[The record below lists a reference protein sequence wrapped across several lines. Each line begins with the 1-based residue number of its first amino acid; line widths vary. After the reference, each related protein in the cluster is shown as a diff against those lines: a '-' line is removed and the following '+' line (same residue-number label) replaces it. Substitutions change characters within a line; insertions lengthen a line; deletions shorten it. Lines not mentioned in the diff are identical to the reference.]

1 VKSFFCEI
9 CNSRLN
15 LVKTINKPEKNENI
29 FNFSKNNF
37 IKKFYQC
44 ENCYH
49 IFNYHSFI
57 KKIDKVYADQYNI
70 NAHKNL
76 EDKFNKIN
84 SLKKNKSSNLNR
96 LEFLYKFI
104 KKKNKIID
112 IGSGIGIFPFSLKK
126 KGFEISCIEYDK
138 NANYFLNKL
147 GLNSLRKSI
156 INYKIPKKY
165 DFITFNKILEHLNVK
180 QIKIILNNIYYGCKV
195 YIEVPSIKAKKKGF
209 KRQEF
214 FLEHQNIFSKK
225 SLKIL
230 VKKLNFKVIK
240 ISDIREVNQ
249 KFTLRAVIEKKK

>member
-1 VKSFFCEI
+1 MKNFFCEI
-9 CNSRLN
+9 CNSNLK
-15 LVKTINKPEKNENI
+15 LVKTIHKPQKNENI
-29 FNFSKNNF
+29 FNFSKNKF
-37 IKKFYQC
+37 LKKFYQC
-44 ENCYH
+44 KNCYH
-49 IFNYHSFI
+49 IFNFHSFL
-57 KKIDKVYADQYNI
+57 KNIDKIYADQYNK

-76 EDKFNKIN
+76 EEKFHKIN

-96 LEFLYKFI
+96 LEFLFKFI

-126 KGFEISCIEYDK
+126 KGFEIDCIEYDK
-138 NANYFLNKL
+138 NANFFLNKI

-156 INYKIPKKY
+156 INYKIPRKY
-165 DFITFNKILEHLNVK
+165 DFITFNKILEHLNIE
-180 QIKIILNNIYYGCKV
+180 QIKIILGNINSGSKV
-195 YIEVPSIKAKKKGF
+195 YIEVPSIKAKIKGF

-240 ISDIREVNQ
+240 ISDIKEVNH